1 MNAEATASGPIAH
14 IMFNPTGPA
23 AEWWGHTA
31 FYCMN
36 CKPVLCDVPQ
46 HWPALHALEGSR

>member
-31 FYCMN
+31 SYCMN